1 MAQKALQ
8 PKTPEQIKEA
18 KIAQLK
24 RLRDAYFKMEGDK
37 DVSKEEKLHIRMHAM
52 ELQIR
57 QDRLQRQV
65 G

>member
-1 MAQKALQ
+1 MTTKTLQ
-8 PKTPEQIKEA
+8 PKTPEQIKEE